1 MRTMVDANIMPS
13 HCKMLVRHPFP
24 PLAKV
29 SELHVGRR
37 QVIRQQPFVFT
48 LDIGLVTKAAFANL
62 PRGHKHMGMM
72 VTNIARVVRRMN
84 GKIHRCAIAIRQV
97 LCQLSRCLYAYSNA
111 TGRCFRLI
119 TGHPFQFDAGRDS
132 DAKPDSLRLLWAHL
146 MFVFDRVAG
155 QAGVVPA
162 SGIFL
167 CLRKLSPE
175 SSMR

>member
-1 MRTMVDANIMPS
+1 MELYLR
-13 HCKMLVRHPFP
+13 VR
-24 PLAKV
+24 LAV
-29 SELHVGRR
+29 SEGMTKRQAAKHFNISRDTVAKMMSYSVPPGYRR
-37 QVIRQQPFVFT
+37 QAP
-48 LDIGLVTKAAFANL
+48 
-62 PRGHKHMGMM
+62 
-72 VTNIARVVRRMN
+72 VRRP
-84 GKIHRCAIAIRQV
+84 KLEAFIPIIDQC
-97 LCQLSRCLYAYSNA
+97 AYSNA

-162 SGIFL
+162 SEIFF